1 MPQSTLRAARRTR
14 RSVALIGLLFCGLTV
29 LTAHHTS
36 APAPSSVVAGDLTS
50 ADMGED
56 TTGWD

>member
-1 MPQSTLRAARRTR
+1 MPQSTRRAVRRTR
-14 RSVALIGLLFCGLTV
+14 QAVALIGLLFCGVTV
-29 LTAHHTS
+29 LSAHHTS
-36 APAPSSVVAGDLTS
+36 SAAPSSVVAGDLTS

>member
-1 MPQSTLRAARRTR
+1 MPQSTLRAARRTGKT
-14 RSVALIGLLFCGLTV
+14 VALISLLLCGLTFF
-29 LTAHHTS
+29 TAHHTS
-36 APAPSSVVAGDLTS
+36 AAAPSSVVAGDLTS